1 MIKGSRGRYSRPV
14 IRISILSIAL
24 SLTIMFVSIAIL
36 TGFRQEIRDKVTGFT
51 GHIQITRFSENSNLI
66 PYPVLKQQP
75 FLRVFLSHPKIKHV
89 QVYATKAG
97 IIRANDQIQGVLLK
111 GVGEDYDWTFF
122 RKRLIEGQIPY
133 FGDSLQKNDVI
144 ISKVLADFLNLKL
157 HDDIRMYFITGDHTV
172 GRKFKIAGIFET
184 GFDEF
189 DKLFVIG
196 NLQHIQKINGW
207 NQDQVG
213 GFEILLKD
221 FRDIGMM
228 GKYVYQQIGFQLD
241 ASTIYQLKPQIFDW
255 LDLQDMN
262 VVIILTLMIVVSAI
276 TMISTLLILILER
289 TSMIGVL
296 KALGMPNRRIRKIFI
311 YHALYILAWGIG
323 IGNLTG
329 FSLCLAQQKW
339 GIVGLPQESYY
350 VPVVPVHLD
359 VLNILLLNCIS
370 VISCFLML
378 LIPSMIITRINP
390 VKAIRFS

>member
-1 MIKGSRGRYSRPV
+1 
-14 IRISILSIAL
+14 
-24 SLTIMFVSIAIL
+24 MFVSIAIL

-75 FLRVFLSHPKIKHV
+75 FLKVFLTHPKIKHI

-133 FGDSLQKNDVI
+133 FRDSLQKNDVI

-172 GRKFKIAGIFET
+172 GRKFKITGIFET

-329 FSLCLAQQKW
+329 FSLCLAQQN
-339 GIVGLPQESYY
+339 GE
-350 VPVVPVHLD
+350 
-359 VLNILLLNCIS
+359 
-370 VISCFLML
+370 
-378 LIPSMIITRINP
+378 
-390 VKAIRFS
+390 

>member
-1 MIKGSRGRYSRPV
+1 MIKGSKGRYSRPV
-14 IRISILSIAL
+14 IRISVLSIAL
-24 SLTIMFVSIAIL
+24 SLTVMFVSIAIL
-36 TGFRQEIRDKVTGFT
+36 TGFRREIRDKVTGFT

-66 PYPVLKQQP
+66 PYPVSRQQP
-75 FLRVFLSHPKIKHV
+75 FLRVLLNHPKIKHI

-97 IIRANDQIQGVLLK
+97 IINAYDQMQGVLLK

-122 RKRLIEGQIPY
+122 RKRLAEGQIPD
-133 FGDSLQKNDVI
+133 FRDSSQKNDVL
-144 ISKVLADFLNLKL
+144 ISRSLADFLNLKL
-157 HDDIRMYFITGDHTV
+157 HDNIRMYFIVGDHTV
-172 GRKFKIAGIFET
+172 GRKFRLTGIFET

-189 DKLFVIG
+189 DRLFVIG
-196 NLQHIQKINGW
+196 NIQHIQKINGW
-207 NQDQVG
+207 TRDQVG
-213 GFEILLKD
+213 GFEIILKD
-221 FRDIGMM
+221 FRDIVSM
-228 GKYVYQQIGFQLD
+228 GKFVYHQIGFQLD

-262 VVIILTLMIVVSAI
+262 VVIILALMIVVSAI

-311 YHALYILAWGIG
+311 YHALYILGWGIG
-323 IGNLTG
+323 FGNLMG

-350 VPVVPVHLD
+350 VPVVPVNLD
-359 VLNILLLNCIS
+359 VLNILLLNCIT
-370 VISCFLML
+370 VLSCFLML
-378 LIPSMIITRINP
+378 LVPSMIITRVNP